1 MSPYGNLTI
10 SFNKP
15 IILPP
20 VRVDPLKSRLLD
32 DDEKLEYDIKEVIGF
47 KVNSEFYD
55 ERSDE
60 TNIEDYYLTR
70 LEEHSLDI

>member
-20 VRVDPLKSRLLD
+20 VRIDPLKSRLLYD
-32 DDEKLEYDIKEVIGF
+32 AEKLEYDIKEVIGF